1 MSNGMSSFTVLIGAA
16 LAGGWASTML
26 KAKGDVGALG
36 RAIKGTKLGM
46 KDSGG
51 FDTKAHEANI
61 AAAARSQRALDDY
74 RATLTKIGPPT
85 EEQAAVLKKL
95 TGENNA
101 HANAVKKSAAA
112 IATKEAKLRSEGKE
126 VAKVRMEYDLLGKR
140 LATMEA
146 LQSKWGALQ
155 ASSKK
160 FIGMSASAIGILSAA
175 GTGLVALASDTAT
188 AGREISEAA
197 KRLGMSTDALQE
209 FRYSASLSGMEAAK
223 FDASLGKLSVGLDT
237 ALVKGSGPAHDAL
250 RRLGLDMRT
259 LSALPADERLMAIS
273 EALSK
278 VTDENARAKISA
290 DLFGEEG
297 GRAMNSMLSRGKGA
311 LGKDRKE
318 AHDVGAVF
326 DVTSSAKLAESL
338 AKVSALM
345 TGIKR
350 SIAVAIIP
358 AVTAFADKLREAG
371 PSMLKLG
378 KNLGE
383 ALAGVAPVVLSLLG
397 GFGHLLGVLASVPG
411 LIQILAVATGMFGL
425 AVAGLRLKHVIVDL
439 VGTVK
444 AIRGYIVTT
453 RLGALAQTAWN
464 ASIFRGRVLLRWLSF
479 ESLGATTWLK
489 SLSLWTKLVT
499 VAQWAWNA
507 ALTANPIGLII
518 VGLGALITGIVL
530 LVKHWTAINAW
541 MDAHPLLGALAS
553 VIAGPIGM
561 IVQLIRSFGELR
573 RAWRETVDGFSFK
586 NSVAGHLASGAWSG
600 LKARIAGA
608 WAPVQ
613 AFLSGAW
620 LGIKLVATSAWKS
633 ITDAVINNPL
643 VVAIRSTFGAVFD
656 WLSEKFAIFSR
667 IGEQIRSIG
676 RLFGFGM
683 ATAGGDPQKS
693 ATIATSV
700 ADKPIDTTIPMPR
713 ARGNTTVS
721 NSITLH
727 VTAQPGE
734 DAEALARRCAELI
747 ERKNRSALD
756 SALADPV

>member
-46 KDSGG
+46 KESGG
-51 FDTKAHEANI
+51 FDTEAHERNI
-61 AAAARSQRALDDY
+61 AAAARSKKALDDY

-95 TGENNA
+95 TDENKA
-101 HANAVKKSAAA
+101 HENAVKKSAAA
-112 IATKEAKLRSEGKE
+112 IAVKEAKLRSEGKE
-126 VAKVRMEYDLLGKR
+126 VAKVRMEYDLLGKK

-188 AGREISEAA
+188 AGREISESA
-197 KRLGMSTDALQE
+197 KRLGMSTDAMQE
-209 FRYSASLSGMEAAK
+209 FRYSASLSGLAAEK
-223 FDASLGKLSVGLDT
+223 FDAAVGKLSVGLDT
-237 ALVKGSGPAHDAL
+237 AIVKGSGPAHDAL

-273 EALSK
+273 EALAK
-278 VTDENARAKISA
+278 VSDENARAKISA
-290 DLFGEEG
+290 DLFGEDG
-297 GRAMNSMLSRGKGA
+297 GRGMNSMLSRGRGA
-311 LGKDRKE
+311 LSKDRKE

-326 DVTSSAKLAESL
+326 DVTSSAKLAEALS
-338 AKVSALM
+338 KVSALM
-345 TGIKR
+345 TGIRR
-350 SIAVAIIP
+350 SLAVAIIP
-358 AVTAFADKLREAG
+358 AVTAFADKLRVAA
-371 PSMLKLG
+371 PDLLKLSTG
-378 KNLGE
+378 MGNL
-383 ALAGVAPVVLSLLG
+383 LAGVAPVVLNILG
-397 GFGHLLGVLASVPG
+397 GLAAVVGVLASCPG
-411 LIQILAVATGMFGL
+411 LIYTVATAAAVLGLAMAGWRLGLVVSDLWSTGRALLAVLAPMKFAT
-425 AVAGLRLKHVIVDL
+425 A
-439 VGTVK
+439 
-444 AIRGYIVTT
+444 
-453 RLGALAQTAWN
+453 
-464 ASIFRGRVLLRWLSF
+464 
-479 ESLGATTWLK
+479 
-489 SLSLWTKLVT
+489 
-499 VAQWAWNA
+499 AQWAWNA
-507 ALTANPIGLII
+507 AISANPIGLII
-518 VGLGALITGIVL
+518 IGIGALIAGLFYLWKNI
-530 LVKHWTAINAW
+530 ADISAW
-541 MDAHPLLGALAS
+541 MDAHPFLGGLLTVL
-553 VIAGPIGM
+553 AGPLGM
-561 IVQLIRSFGELR
+561 IVQIARAIYKFRTEWAQQTAWLDAHPLLGKLMLGLLGPIGAVWNLIRTFRQLR
-573 RAWRETVDGFSFK
+573 ASWRETVDGFSFK

-600 LKARIAGA
+600 LKARISGA

-613 AFLSGAW
+613 SFLSGAW
-620 LGIKLVATSAWKS
+620 LGIKLDAASAWKA

-643 VVAIRSTFGAVFD
+643 VAAIRSTFGAVFD
-656 WLSEKFAIFSR
+656 WLSEKFAIFGR
-667 IGEQIRSIG
+667 IGEQLRSLG
-676 RLFGFGM
+676 SFFGFGM

-693 ATIATSV
+693 AAIATSV
-700 ADKPIDTTIPMPR
+700 ADKPLDTTIPMPR

-747 ERKNRSALD
+747 ERKNRSSID